1 MVDESPS
8 ILLRGMAGS
17 RIPVIVAH
25 GEGRMHFADAG
36 DQVAV
41 AVAARYVDG
50 EGRIAQAY
58 PANPNGSP
66 DGIAGVASQDGRVTI
81 LMPHPE
87 RTLTAANFSWH
98 PAEWGDA
105 SPWSRMF
112 QNARAWVA

>member
-1 MVDESPS
+1 
-8 ILLRGMAGS
+8 MAGS

-25 GEGRMHFADAG
+25 GEGRMHFGDAG
-36 DQVAV
+36 DQAAV

-66 DGIAGVASQDGRVTI
+66 DGIAGVASQDGRTTI

-98 PAEWGDA
+98 PDAWGDA

-112 QNARAWVA
+112 QNARAWIG